1 MKEPINL
8 NEQKRIQLEIL
19 DDIHMFCLQNGIRYS
34 LAYGTLL
41 GAIRHQGYIPWDDDI
56 DLMMPRTD
64 YEKFLRSYKSEKN
77 EVLDLR
83 NNDCTIELFSKV
95 SRKGT
100 LMIDTT
106 EGRGLWGINIDIFPM
121 DGVPDDYG
129 RHWQAIVD
137 KRKKS
142 PLLCPF
148 YKAIHHNKAYWLVK
162 YIMKRL
168 FCLNFTNY
176 ILLKKQINNAA
187 SSFSV
192 CDTLFCGCLL
202 TDDPKDA
209 VPSRLFDRINLI
221 KFEGKEYFSITDFDT
236 YLKTIYGDY
245 MQLPPVEDRV
255 SHHLY
260 KAFIVQ

>member
-100 LMIDTT
+100 LMMTQRKAEVYGELILIFS
-106 EGRGLWGINIDIFPM
+106 LWMVSQMIMGDI
-121 DGVPDDYG
+121 G
-129 RHWQAIVD
+129 
-137 KRKKS
+137 K
-142 PLLCPF
+142 
-148 YKAIHHNKAYWLVK
+148 
-162 YIMKRL
+162 
-168 FCLNFTNY
+168 
-176 ILLKKQINNAA
+176 
-187 SSFSV
+187 
-192 CDTLFCGCLL
+192 
-202 TDDPKDA
+202 
-209 VPSRLFDRINLI
+209 PS
-221 KFEGKEYFSITDFDT
+221 
-236 YLKTIYGDY
+236 
-245 MQLPPVEDRV
+245 
-255 SHHLY
+255 
-260 KAFIVQ
+260 